1 MLRQWAWRVVMPLTL
16 AVFIAFC
23 LLAYGAWQLSHGPL
37 ASGLVLALWLS
48 GLLMLGALG
57 LVVAL
62 SWDIAVQV
70 LRPLDELGVAMD
82 KLGRGEPVHVHPLR
96 REGAIRRLQL
106 GVNQASKLLA
116 SARNRMQSELGRASI
131 ELADKNAKLE
141 AASQAPSRRL
151 AAARPAQR
159 PPL

>member
-16 AVFIAFC
+16 AVSIAFC
-23 LLAYGAWQLSHGPL
+23 LLVYGAWQLSHGPL
-37 ASGLVLALWLS
+37 ASDMGPALWLS
-48 GLLMLGALG
+48 GLLLVGALA

-62 SWDIAVQV
+62 SWDIAIQV

-82 KLGRGEPVHVHPLR
+82 RLGRGEAVHVHPVK

-131 ELADKNAKLE
+131 
-141 AASQAPSRRL
+141 RFT
-151 AAARPAQR
+151 
-159 PPL
+159 